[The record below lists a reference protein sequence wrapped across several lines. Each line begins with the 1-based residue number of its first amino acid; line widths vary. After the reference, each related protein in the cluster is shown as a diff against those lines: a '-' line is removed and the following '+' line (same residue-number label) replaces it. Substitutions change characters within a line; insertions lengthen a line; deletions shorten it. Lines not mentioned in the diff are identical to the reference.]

1 MQIVLWRGGF
11 SSSRHI
17 SRIRWLD
24 SLILL
29 PLVFLRKLHL
39 LYMIAVLLT
48 FFEIAYDSS
57 LSYDLKVYLSSFYK
71 AISTHV
77 KIYLIVILIYI
88 SQWLVM
94 LNIKIYTV
102 VICMSFEKCLFK
114 SSDQFFWV
122 SVYVC
127 VFVCIYTCVCVCVH
141 MFGQVYSPM
150 DEYLEGRGQYQV
162 LSSFELS
169 IFLFFLFFF
178 VLTSHLTSTWSS
190 PFRIDCQLAPGS
202 RLLLPA
208 AHPSTGAVNVYSSCF
223 CFFKQGY

>member
-127 VFVCIYTCVCVCVH
+127 VFVCIYTCVCVCTHVWTGVLPYGWISG
-141 MFGQVYSPM
+141 GQRSVPSVV
-150 DEYLEGRGQYQV
+150 LFWAQYF
-162 LSSFELS
+162 SFLP
-169 IFLFFLFFF
+169 FLFCFDFSFNLNLEF
-178 VLTSHLTSTWSS
+178 TISHRLPVSTREP
-190 PFRIDCQLAPGS
+190 PF
-202 RLLLPA
+202 A
-208 AHPSTGAVNVYSSCF
+208 ASCPPQHWG
-223 CFFKQGY
+223 CKCV

>member
-127 VFVCIYTCVCVCVH
+127 VFVCIYTCVCVCVYTCLDRCTPLW
-141 MFGQVYSPM
+141 MNIWRAEVSTKCCP
-150 DEYLEGRGQYQV
+150 L
-162 LSSFELS
+162 LSSVFFFS
-169 IFLFFLFFF
+169 SFSFLF
-178 VLTSHLTSTWSS
+178 W
-190 PFRIDCQLAPGS
+190 
-202 RLLLPA
+202 LLI
-208 AHPSTGAVNVYSSCF
+208 
-223 CFFKQGY
+223 